1 MRQRHWLWRRVS
13 HCCKCSQ
20 RAAAAAQPCFHHH
33 SPCLPFPCCR
43 QRKYADAARVKA
55 LADELER
62 RERKKLDDE
71 RLTLA
76 AAREAK
82 YRQQQAG
89 ELAALLKRI
98 EARRAEHVKQ
108 REVDSKRL
116 LQRNRNVLA
125 VLDQRHVLE
134 EQRFTASV
142 KASLHPL
149 RTLSPGHKG
158 GSGYG
163 ATAART
169 PGGGGGAGSGSG
181 DMSMLNAAMEAFH
194 MSPSPSGAAGRPPTQ
209 TTVGAAGGL
218 SGAGSSRPSTR
229 GYSAAGPGSA
239 GRAGT
244 AGSSSADHGL
254 ISKRLGLGS
263 PTGAAGGA
271 ASSPGARAR
280 AGAAAAASAGTRR

>member
-1 MRQRHWLWRRVS
+1 MQEPFDGLSDCCAPLLTGNPPPALLICLYRV
-13 HCCKCSQ
+13 
-20 RAAAAAQPCFHHH
+20 P
-33 SPCLPFPCCR
+33 CR

-158 GSGYG
+158 GGGGSGYG
-163 ATAART
+163 AART
-169 PGGGGGAGSGSG
+169 PGGGAASGGGSSG
-181 DMSMLNAAMEAFH
+181 DVATLNAAMEAFS
-194 MSPSPSGAAGRPPTQ
+194 MSSPSGAAGRPPTQ

-218 SGAGSSRPSTR
+218 SVAGSSRPSTR

-239 GRAGT
+239 GRVAT
-244 AGSSSADHGL
+244 ADHGL

-263 PTGAAGGA
+263 PTGAAGGSGSA
-271 ASSPGARAR
+271 AGSVGSPGARAR
-280 AGAAAAASAGTRR
+280 AGAAAASGSVRR